1 MAASARRGASAAAAL
16 LCAAASVGAQSSNC
30 SASAPSFYVPA
41 HAALLLNGSVLSWS
55 SFAGSVLALT
65 NVASF

>member
-1 MAASARRGASAAAAL
+1 MAASRAAAAAL
-16 LCAAASVGAQSSNC
+16 LCAAASAQSSNC

-41 HAALLLNGSVLSWS
+41 HSALLLNGSVLSWS
-55 SFAGSVLALT
+55 SFAGRVLALT

>member
-1 MAASARRGASAAAAL
+1 MAASRAAAAAL
-16 LCAAASVGAQSSNC
+16 LCAAAASAQSSNC

-41 HAALLLNGSVLSWS
+41 HSALLLNGSILSWS
-55 SFAGSVLALT
+55 SFAGRVLALT

>member
-1 MAASARRGASAAAAL
+1 MAASRAAAAAL
-16 LCAAASVGAQSSNC
+16 LCAAASAHSSNC

-41 HAALLLNGSVLSWS
+41 HSALLLNGSILSWS
-55 SFAGSVLALT
+55 SFAGRVLALT